1 MKFSFLRKL
10 MSNKSGSSLE
20 SDDRLVSAETDPQ
33 DARIPK
39 GDVVLIGRSIRRQV
53 EAPEG
58 MTILELAQKHEV
70 DWNSNCKR
78 GTCARCRCL
87 VVDGREYLSES
98 NEAELNRL
106 EPEELEEGYRLACQ
120 TRIRTAGPVTV
131 KYTPYF

>member
-1 MKFSFLRKL
+1 M
-10 MSNKSGSSLE
+10 
-20 SDDRLVSAETDPQ
+20 A
-33 DARIPK
+33 

-53 EAPEG
+53 AASEG
-58 MTILELAQKHEV
+58 VTILELAQKHEV

-87 VVDGREYLSES
+87 VVDGSEFLTET

-131 KYTPYF
+131 KYKPYF

>member
-1 MKFSFLRKL
+1 MKFSFWRKL
-10 MSNKSGSSLE
+10 VSNKTGSSVE
-20 SDDRLVSAETDPQ
+20 SDDRPVSAETDPQ
-33 DARIPK
+33 DARIK

-53 EAPEG
+53 DAPEG

-87 VVDGREYLSES
+87 VMDGREYLSET

-120 TRIRTAGPVTV
+120 TRIRSAGSVTV